1 MEVPL
6 RASFGMA
13 QAVERQTELAEE
25 LKQARRTGNYQGAKV
40 LQAELDRTIKAA
52 NPMLSWWS
60 LTF

>member
-1 MEVPL
+1 
-6 RASFGMA
+6 MA